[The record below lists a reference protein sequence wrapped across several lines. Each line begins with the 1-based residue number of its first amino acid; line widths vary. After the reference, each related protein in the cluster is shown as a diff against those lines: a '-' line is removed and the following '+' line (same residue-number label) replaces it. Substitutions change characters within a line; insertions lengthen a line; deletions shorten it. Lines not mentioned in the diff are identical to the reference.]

1 MNCFVCCIYNQDP
14 TLVAISNTTTIS
26 ELLTVATNISSDTF
40 SSAIGDSIVS
50 KLSNLVS
57 DQNLTSSDVDDS
69 IKVLTFLV
77 SIQEE
82 ILKTKKNFIPTD
94 NYIAGHINASG
105 KLLDTNNQTAW
116 LSLNSNNGAP
126 AFVESMERFG
136 RLISSSMP
144 NDDNKLIKFATDN
157 IVLTFTTVTKSMVQP
172 ISFDGEFS
180 AGNGIDNT
188 KDSSSYISSSVLSY
202 LLKETGADKLAV
214 SNVVLKGVQEF
225 LPPSLMTSED
235 LSHRSI
241 GDLRKMA
248 NDLPHT
254 DVVSLSILEVGKL
267 DSLNYNLPNP
277 IDIRYTNVEFQNNSE
292 FRCAYYQFKSN
303 TWSSNGVTTEILG
316 EGNILCSSTHLTSF
330 SVLTS
335 VQGAVITD
343 SLRYITYVGCGISL
357 VCMVLALICLIYF
370 RSDLYPQKNFVNINF
385 LIALTLAVT
394 FFLAGIDQSSNRAT
408 CKAMTIIMH
417 YLFLAAFCW
426 MLCEGI
432 LLYLMIVVIFDS
444 GKTYYRQFLALGW
457 GLPAVVV
464 AISVGI
470 KHDDYG
476 SYDYCFLTHHYGLIY
491 AFIAPMIAII
501 LANFVIFVIVL
512 KIVIESKGKS
522 DMRERKQVIKAS
534 LRAIAVLLPILG
546 LTWIIGVFAVD
557 SLSVYLAHTFTI
569 FNSLQGLFVFIF
581 HCVLNN
587 GVRKGFQKLKESR
600 KRRKEAET
608 FTMSNYSWQWYKR

>member
-1 MNCFVCCIYNQDP
+1 
-14 TLVAISNTTTIS
+14 
-26 ELLTVATNISSDTF
+26 
-40 SSAIGDSIVS
+40 
-50 KLSNLVS
+50 
-57 DQNLTSSDVDDS
+57 
-69 IKVLTFLV
+69 
-77 SIQEE
+77 
-82 ILKTKKNFIPTD
+82 
-94 NYIAGHINASG
+94 
-105 KLLDTNNQTAW
+105 
-116 LSLNSNNGAP
+116 
-126 AFVESMERFG
+126 MERFG

-144 NDDNKLIKFATDN
+144 IVDNKLITFATDN

-172 ISFDGEFS
+172 ISFDAEFS
-180 AGNGIDNT
+180 AENGIDNT
-188 KDSSSYISSSVLSY
+188 KDSSSFISSSVLSY

-225 LPPSLMTSED
+225 LPPSLMTSKD
-235 LSHRSI
+235 LSHQSI

-267 DSLNYNLPNP
+267 DSLNYSLSNSIN
-277 IDIRYTNVEFQNNSE
+277 ISYTNNNSD
-292 FRCAYYQFKSN
+292 FRCAYYQFENN

-316 EGNILCSSTHLTSF
+316 GGNISCSSTHLTSF
-330 SVLTS
+330 CVLTSVVLTS
-335 VQGAVITD
+335 VQGAVITH

-394 FFLAGIDQSSNRAT
+394 FFLAGIDQSSNPAA
-408 CKAMTIIMH
+408 CKAMAIIMH

-432 LLYLMIVVIFDS
+432 LLYLMIVVIFDG
-444 GKTYYRQFLALGW
+444 GKTYYWHFLALGW
-457 GLPAVVV
+457 GIPAVVV

-476 SYDYCFLTHHYGLIY
+476 SYNYCFLTHHDGLIY

-522 DMRERKQVIKAS
+522 DMRGRKQVIKAS
-534 LRAIAVLLPILG
+534 LKAIAVLLPILG

-557 SLSVYLAHTFTI
+557 SLSVPLAYIFTI
-569 FNSLQGLFVFIF
+569 FNSLQGLFFFIF

-587 GVRKGFQKLKESR
+587 GVRKAFQKLKESR